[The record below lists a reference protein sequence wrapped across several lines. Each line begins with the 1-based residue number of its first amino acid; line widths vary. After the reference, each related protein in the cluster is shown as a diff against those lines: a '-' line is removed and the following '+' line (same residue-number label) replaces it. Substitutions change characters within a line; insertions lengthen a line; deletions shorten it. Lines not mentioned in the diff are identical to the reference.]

1 MFDRADI
8 KMHIHAAPIYNRCIT
23 SVYALSDFDSTIML
37 GGCRHI
43 HLSASQQFFQRL
55 SAYTIQK
62 RTATTV
68 ADHILH

>member
-1 MFDRADI
+1 MPDRAVSNI
-8 KMHIHAAPIYNRCIT
+8 SISIAPFYKRRIS

-37 GGCRHI
+37 SGCRHI

-55 SAYTIQK
+55 SVYTIQK